1 MPVCKAEA
9 HRALELLEDYYARL
23 DEAEEKELKAAI
35 ERVIKIF
42 KSRLFQA
49 LLDIQEFYELTL
61 MDEGKSNEVKAN
73 EALEMASRWEAANR
87 PFAVAAAAAAAAAAA
102 VTANSVG
109 GGKSGSQ
116 HHQQQQL
123 PAKVKEELLDRLPEL
138 KSAIDDMPTSAPKIP
153 PQVADK
159 PVGLYEYDEIVLD
172 RGTYGLGFSIAG
184 GIDNPHG
191 NDTSIYITKLIPGG
205 AAAMDKRLRVNDIIL
220 KVNDV
225 SVVNVSHAVAVE
237 ALKRAGNRV
246 ILSVKRKL
254 AGAKDLPEDLIEVE
268 LSKGS
273 KGLGFTIA
281 GGIGNQ
287 HIPGDNGIY
296 VTKVMEGGAAA
307 FDGRIDV
314 GDRLVSVKNFPG
326 GEYVLDN
333 CTHEEAV
340 TALKKC
346 KDKVVLLVAKA
357 ETPYPSSPTIGQ
369 MHPHAAMAPGQQY
382 QLPQRSVSD
391 EELRAGPRDVVLHK
405 SAAGLGFNIVG
416 GEDGEGIFIS
426 FILAG
431 GPADASGQVRRGDKI
446 LSVNGADLSQA
457 SHEDAA
463 VALKN
468 AGSVVSL
475 RLLYCPD
482 EYEKFEAKIHSIKN
496 QVMSGSMLK
505 MSEKKS
511 LYVRAL
517 FDYDPSRDEG
527 VPSRGLHFSFGDI
540 IHVVNASDED
550 WWQARR
556 IDIASGTELA
566 AGIIPSRS
574 RWEKK
579 IRARDRNVRWD
590 GSAGRGGKWGSLGKN
605 KIPFFKSS
613 QDGGE
618 SGLGGEENRS
628 FESDSTTTKEASEN
642 ILSYELVQQI
652 EIDYTRPVIVLGPLK
667 DRVNDELIS
676 EFPERFGSCVP
687 HTTRPKRQ
695 FEVDGRDYHFVQSRE
710 LMEQDIQ
717 NHKFIEAGQY
727 NDNLYGTSIASVKEV
742 AERGKHC
749 ILDVSGNAIKR
760 LQSAR
765 LFPVAIFVR
774 PVSVAF
780 IRRVNNDSRMSDEQC
795 EKVYNRAVRLE
806 HDFTQYFTSVV
817 QGDSFEEVYD
827 KIKKLIVLHS
837 TNKIWV
843 PANEMF

>member
-9 HRALELLEDYYARL
+9 HRALELLEDYYSRL
-23 DEAEEKELKAAI
+23 DDTEEKELKAAI

-61 MDEGKSNEVKAN
+61 MDDGKTNQAKVT
-73 EALEMASRWEAANR
+73 EALEMASRWEVTNR
-87 PFAVAAAAAAAAAAA
+87 PFAPPVAAVGEGGA
-102 VTANSVG
+102 G
-109 GGKSGSQ
+109 GGGGLSSVPKEQ
-116 HHQQQQL
+116 MMPQ
-123 PAKVKEELLDRLPEL
+123 KMKEELLGKLPEL
-138 KSAIDDMPTSAPKIP
+138 KAAIDDTPSKPTETSSNHSAANSVKP
-153 PQVADK
+153 PSHSVSPA
-159 PVGLYEYDEIVLD
+159 VVSGMYEYDEIALE

-184 GIDNPHG
+184 GIDNPHVG
-191 NDTSIYITKLIPGG
+191 NDISIYITKLIPGG

-237 ALKRAGNRV
+237 ALKKAGNRV
-246 ILSVKRKL
+246 VLSIKRKL
-254 AGAKDLPEDLIEVE
+254 AGAEKGEDILEVE
-268 LSKGS
+268 LGKSN

-307 FDGRIDV
+307 MDGRIDV
-314 GDRLVSVKNFPG
+314 GDRLVCVKNFPT
-326 GEYVLDN
+326 GEFMLDN

-346 KDKVVLLVAKA
+346 KDKVVLLVAKT
-357 ETPYPSSPTIGQ
+357 ETPYQSSPTIGQ
-369 MHPHAAMAPGQQY
+369 MQPMVGQY

-391 EELRAGPRDVVLHK
+391 EELRDPREVILHK
-405 SAAGLGFNIVG
+405 GAAGLGFNIVG

-431 GPADASGQVRRGDKI
+431 GPADVSGQVHRGDKI
-446 LSVNGADLSQA
+446 LSVNGVDLIRA
-457 SHEDAA
+457 THEDAA

-468 AGSVVSL
+468 AGGVISL
-475 RLLYCPD
+475 RLLYCPE

-517 FDYDPSRDEG
+517 FDYDPSKDEG
-527 VPSRGLHFSFGDI
+527 VPSRGLHFAFGDI

-556 IDIASGTELA
+556 IDQMGNELA

-574 RWEKK
+574 RWERKA
-579 IRARDRNVRWD
+579 RARDRNVRWD
-590 GSAGRGGKWGSLGKN
+590 GSTGRGGKRGSLGKN
-605 KIPFFKSS
+605 KISFFKSS
-613 QDGGE
+613 QEGGVDGNGQHQDE
-618 SGLGGEENRS
+618 AGDRS
-628 FESDSTTTKEASEN
+628 FESDPKESEN

-667 DRVNDELIS
+667 DRINDELIS

-695 FEVDGRDYHFVQSRE
+695 FEMDGRDYHFVLSRE
-710 LMEQDIQ
+710 AMEQDIQ

-749 ILDVSGNAIKR
+749 ILDVSGNAIRR
-760 LQSAR
+760 LQAAR
-765 LFPVAIFVR
+765 LFPIAAFVR
-774 PVSVAF
+774 PVSPAF
-780 IRRVNNDSRMSDEQC
+780 IRRVSGGGLTDEQC
-795 EKVYNRAVRLE
+795 EKSYNRATRLE
-806 HDFTQYFTSVV
+806 NDFNQYFTALVH
-817 QGDSFEEVYD
+817 GDSFDEVYG
-827 KIKKLIVLHS
+827 KIKKLINVHS

>member
-23 DEAEEKELKAAI
+23 DEVEEKELKTAI

-61 MDEGKSNEVKAN
+61 MDDGKTNQAKVT
-73 EALEMASRWEAANR
+73 EALDMASRWEVSNK
-87 PFAVAAAAAAAAAAA
+87 PFAMPMAA
-102 VTANSVG
+102 SG
-109 GGKSGSQ
+109 GDGSAGSG
-116 HHQQQQL
+116 
-123 PAKVKEELLDRLPEL
+123 AKQPTMPTKMKEELLGRLPEM
-138 KSAIDDMPTSAPKIP
+138 KAAIDDAPGRPTTGASTVSVNSER
-153 PQVADK
+153 QVTTTAT
-159 PVGLYEYDEIVLD
+159 GLFEYDEIVLE

-184 GIDNPHG
+184 GIDNPHVG

-205 AAAMDKRLRVNDIIL
+205 AAAMDKRLRVDDIIL
-220 KVNDV
+220 KVNEV

-254 AGAKDLPEDLIEVE
+254 AGGTKADEILEVV
-268 LSKGS
+268 LGKGN

-307 FDGRIDV
+307 HDGRIDV
-314 GDRLVSVKNFPG
+314 GDRLVSVKNFPT
-326 GEYVLDN
+326 GEFVLDN

-346 KDKVVLLVAKA
+346 KDKVVLLVAKS
-357 ETPYPSSPTIGQ
+357 ETPYQSSPTIGQ
-369 MHPHAAMAPGQQY
+369 MQPMPDQY

-391 EELRAGPRDVVLHK
+391 EELRDPRDIVLNK
-405 SAAGLGFNIVG
+405 GAAGLGFNIVG

-426 FILAG
+426 FILSG
-431 GPADASGQVRRGDKI
+431 GPADVSGQVRRGDKI
-446 LSVNGADLSQA
+446 VSVNGEDLMRA
-457 SHEDAA
+457 THEDAA

-468 AGSVVSL
+468 AGGTVQL
-475 RLLYCPD
+475 KLLYCPE
-482 EYEKFEAKIHSIKN
+482 EYEKFEAKIHSIKS

-527 VPSRGLHFSFGDI
+527 VPSRGLQFVFGDI

-556 IDIASGTELA
+556 IGQMGNELA

-574 RWEKK
+574 RWERK
-579 IRARDRNVRWD
+579 IRAKDRRIGWD
-590 GSAGRGGKWGSLGKN
+590 GSTGNGGKRGSLGGSKN
-605 KIPFFKSS
+605 KIPLFKGS
-613 QDGGE
+613 QDGGME
-618 SGLGGEENRS
+618 GNGQHQGDGDKS
-628 FESDSTTTKEASEN
+628 FESDKEN
-642 ILSYELVQQI
+642 DHILSYELVQQV

-667 DRVNDELIS
+667 DRINDELIS

-710 LMEQDIQ
+710 IMEQDIQ

-749 ILDVSGNAIKR
+749 ILDVSGNAIRR
-760 LQSAR
+760 LQAAR

-774 PVSVAF
+774 PVSPAF
-780 IRRVNNDSRMSDEQC
+780 IRRVSGGGLTDEQC
-795 EKVYNRAVRLE
+795 EKSFNRASRLE
-806 HDFTQYFTSVV
+806 NDFMQYFSALV

-827 KIKKLIVLHS
+827 RVKKLINVHS
-837 TNKIWV
+837 SNKIWV

>member
-49 LLDIQEFYELTL
+49 LLDIQEFYKLTL
-61 MDEGKSNEVKAN
+61 MDDGKTNQVKAA
-73 EALEMASRWEAANR
+73 EALEMASRWEVTNR
-87 PFAVAAAAAAAAAAA
+87 PFAAPPVAAA
-102 VTANSVG
+102 G
-109 GGKSGSQ
+109 GGELNAVPGQPLMPQKM
-116 HHQQQQL
+116 
-123 PAKVKEELLDRLPEL
+123 KEELLEKLPQL
-138 KSAIDDMPTSAPKIP
+138 KSAIGDTP
-153 PQVADK
+153 PK
-159 PVGLYEYDEIVLD
+159 PVGASSNHLSTSDKHSSHSSVSPAAVSGMYEYNEIALE

-184 GIDNPHG
+184 GIDNPHVS
-191 NDTSIYITKLIPGG
+191 NDVSIYITKLIPGG
-205 AAAMDKRLRVNDIIL
+205 AAAMDNRLRVNDIIL
-220 KVNDV
+220 KVNEV

-237 ALKRAGNRV
+237 ALKKAGNRV
-246 ILSVKRKL
+246 ALSVKRKL
-254 AGAKDLPEDLIEVE
+254 AGAEKPEDILEVE
-268 LSKGS
+268 LGKGN

-307 FDGRIDV
+307 MDGRIDV
-314 GDRLVSVKNFPG
+314 GDRLVLVKNFPA
-326 GEYVLDN
+326 GEFLLDN

-357 ETPYPSSPTIGQ
+357 ETPYQSSPTIGQ
-369 MHPHAAMAPGQQY
+369 MQPMVGQY
-382 QLPQRSVSD
+382 QLPQCSASE
-391 EELRAGPRDVVLHK
+391 EELRDPREVILHK
-405 SAAGLGFNIVG
+405 TAAGLGFNIVG

-431 GPADASGQVRRGDKI
+431 GPADVSGQIRRGDKI
-446 LSVNGADLSQA
+446 LSVNGVDLTRA

-468 AGSVVSL
+468 AGGVVNL
-475 RLLYCPD
+475 RLLYCPE

-505 MSEKKS
+505 MSEKRS

-517 FDYDPSRDEG
+517 FDYDPLKDEG
-527 VPSRGLHFSFGDI
+527 VPTRGLHFSFGDI
-540 IHVVNASDED
+540 IHVVNASDEE

-556 IDIASGTELA
+556 IDQMGNELA

-574 RWEKK
+574 RWERKA
-579 IRARDRNVRWD
+579 RARDRNVRWD
-590 GSAGRGGKWGSLGKN
+590 GSTDRGSKRGSHGKN
-605 KIPFFKSS
+605 KIPLFKSS
-613 QDGGE
+613 QDGSVEGN
-618 SGLGGEENRS
+618 GQHHDHGGERS
-628 FESDSTTTKEASEN
+628 FESDSKDNES

-667 DRVNDELIS
+667 DRINDELIS

-695 FEVDGRDYHFVQSRE
+695 FEQDGRDYHFVHSRE
-710 LMEQDIQ
+710 TMEQDIQ

-742 AERGKHC
+742 AEHGKHC
-749 ILDVSGNAIKR
+749 ILDVSGNAIRR
-760 LQSAR
+760 LQAAR
-765 LFPVAIFVR
+765 LFPIAIFVR
-774 PVSVAF
+774 PVSPAF
-780 IRRVNNDSRMSDEQC
+780 IRRVSGGGLTEEQC
-795 EKVYNRAVRLE
+795 EKSYNRATRLE
-806 HDFTQYFTSVV
+806 NDFTQYFTALVLA
-817 QGDSFEEVYD
+817 DTFDEVYE
-827 KIKKLIVLHS
+827 KIKKLINVHS

>member
-23 DEAEEKELKAAI
+23 DETEEKELKAAI

-61 MDEGKSNEVKAN
+61 MDDGKPNQIKAA
-73 EALEMASRWEAANR
+73 EALEMASRWEVSNR
-87 PFAVAAAAAAAAAAA
+87 PFAPPVAAAAPA
-102 VTANSVG
+102 VG
-109 GGKSGSQ
+109 GSSANTTKQ
-116 HHQQQQL
+116 PIL
-123 PAKVKEELLDRLPEL
+123 PSDLKEELMGKLPEMKAAL
-138 KSAIDDMPTSAPKIP
+138 DDYGRPAVGSSNSTNNS
-153 PQVADK
+153 QK
-159 PVGLYEYDEIVLD
+159 PATATASGLFEYDEIALE

-184 GIDNPHG
+184 GIDNPLVG

-205 AAAMDKRLRVNDIIL
+205 AAAMDKRLRKDDIIL

-246 ILSVKRKL
+246 VLSVKRKL
-254 AGAKDLPEDLIEVE
+254 AGGEKTENILEVV
-268 LSKGS
+268 LGKGN

-296 VTKVMEGGAAA
+296 VTNVMEGGAAA
-307 FDGRIDV
+307 HDGRIEI
-314 GDRLVSVKNFPG
+314 GDRLVSVKNFPIG
-326 GEYVLDN
+326 TGTGDFVLDN

-340 TALKKC
+340 AALKKC
-346 KDKVVLLVAKA
+346 KDKVVLVIAKA
-357 ETPYPSSPTIGQ
+357 EIPYQSSPTIGQ
-369 MHPHAAMAPGQQY
+369 MQPMPGQY

-391 EELRAGPRDVVLHK
+391 EELRDPRDVVLHK
-405 SAAGLGFNIVG
+405 GAAGLGFNIVG

-431 GPADASGQVRRGDKI
+431 GPADVSGQVRRGDKI
-446 LSVNGADLSQA
+446 LNVNGVDLMRA
-457 SHEDAA
+457 THEDAA

-468 AGSVVSL
+468 AGGVVQL
-475 RLLYCPD
+475 RLLYCPE
-482 EYEKFEAKIHSIKN
+482 EYEKFEAKIHSIKS

-527 VPSRGLHFSFGDI
+527 VPSRGLHFAFGDI

-556 IDIASGTELA
+556 IDQMGNELA

-574 RWEKK
+574 RWERK
-579 IRARDRNVRWD
+579 IRAKEKKVGWD
-590 GSAGRGGKWGSLGKN
+590 GSTGRGGKRGSLGGSRN
-605 KIPFFKSS
+605 KMPFLKGS
-613 QDGGE
+613 QEGGVDGNGQHQESGE
-618 SGLGGEENRS
+618 SDRS
-628 FESDSTTTKEASEN
+628 LEGDNKESEH

-667 DRVNDELIS
+667 DRINDELIS

-710 LMEQDIQ
+710 AMEQDIQ

-749 ILDVSGNAIKR
+749 ILDVSGNAIRR
-760 LQSAR
+760 LQAAR

-774 PVSVAF
+774 PVSPAF
-780 IRRVNNDSRMSDEQC
+780 IRRVSGGGLTDEQC
-795 EKVYNRAVRLE
+795 EKSFNRASRLE
-806 HDFTQYFTSVV
+806 HDFMQYFSSLV
-817 QGDSFEEVYD
+817 QGDNFEEVYERV
-827 KIKKLIVLHS
+827 KKLITVHS